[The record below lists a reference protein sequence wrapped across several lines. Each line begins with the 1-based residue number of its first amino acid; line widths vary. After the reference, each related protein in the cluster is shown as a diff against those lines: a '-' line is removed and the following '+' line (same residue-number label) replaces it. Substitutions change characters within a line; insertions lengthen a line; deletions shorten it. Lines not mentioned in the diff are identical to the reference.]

1 MLPKNCQCRWHV
13 WFPEQTAENVPTQV
27 VPPASWISGIL
38 SLLNNYRTKILTN
51 KPIVFFFLILSVMLK
66 LLTWA
71 KCSTYYSHGP
81 CAQTITLVGLV
92 LKLCILNYYSLGPS
106 AQTMTLVG
114 LVLKLSILNL
124 NLYMIDNFIE
134 QIHL

>member
-51 KPIVFFFLILSVMLK
+51 KPIVFFFIILSVMLK

-81 CAQTITLVGLV
+81 SAQTITLVGLV
-92 LKLCILNYYSLGPS
+92 LKLLLLWAKCSTYYSRGPS
-106 AQTMTLVG
+106 AQTDTLVG
-114 LVLKLSILNL
+114 LVLKLVLSWA
-124 NLYMIDNFIE
+124 
-134 QIHL
+134 